1 MKKLLTIAL
10 LLMMILTAGAQGR
23 WTVTHREADPM
34 KNQTAK
40 DVYIYDTGGNGQ
52 VVVWDW
58 DKADFRLITE
68 HGFFRIL
75 VSNGM
80 KIVPI
85 RAGIYDENGN
95 LEKMYDIQLMPE
107 DNTNGRWIA
116 TAGFYYFGRGNIR
129 KVMKRL
135 KSGKGYVRF
144 LGELYNNQ
152 YFDINVTPYQEK

>member
-1 MKKLLTIAL
+1 MKKLLTIPL
-10 LLMMILTAGAQGR
+10 LLMIVLTAGAQGT
-23 WTVTHREADPM
+23 WTVSHREADPM
-34 KNQTAK
+34 KNQDAR
-40 DVYIYDTGGNGQ
+40 DVYIYDVNGKGS

-58 DKADFRLITE
+58 DKADFRLIAE
-68 HGFFRIL
+68 KGFFRTL
-75 VSNGM
+75 YSNGM

-95 LEKMYDIQLMPE
+95 LEKMYDIQLVPE
-107 DNTNGRWIA
+107 DNTNNKWIA
-116 TAGFYYFGRGNIR
+116 TANFYYLGRGNIR

-152 YFDINVTPYQEK
+152 YFDINVPPYQSK